1 MVSELGPISQ
11 AILDYVN
18 MGPGDVEFFRV
29 INEASRVT
37 YARHSGNWWFR
48 RLVAL
53 ALEGRIKAT
62 VYRDGDDVAI
72 RFRRLQDGTGGTDS
86 EVHSRV

>member
-18 MGPGDVEFFRV
+18 QAFGYVDFFRV
-29 INEASRVT
+29 VNWAERETGASHT
-37 YARHSGNWWFR
+37 DNWYFR

-53 ALEGRIKAT
+53 ALECRIEVR
-62 VYRDGDDVAI
+62 VYRTGDDLAF
-72 RFRRLQDGTGGTDS
+72 RFRRLPGA
-86 EVHSRV
+86 